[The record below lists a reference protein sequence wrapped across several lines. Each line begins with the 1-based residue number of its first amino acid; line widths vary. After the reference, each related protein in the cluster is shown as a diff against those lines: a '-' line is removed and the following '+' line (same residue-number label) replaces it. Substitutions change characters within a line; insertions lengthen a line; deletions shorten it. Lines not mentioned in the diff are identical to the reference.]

1 MCVTPWRVS
10 GSACAAEALSAR
22 FAAAMDAAGGWE
34 DAPLLALG
42 LSGGADS
49 LCLAVLASD
58 WARARGGSALALVVD
73 HGLRPASR
81 TEARLAEAWALRA
94 GLGAVTL
101 RLPLGP
107 ASAAALRRR
116 RFAALAEAAAERGA
130 LHLLL
135 GHHALDQAETV
146 LLRAMRGSGP
156 RGLAA
161 MAPVAT
167 GGMVRLLRP
176 LLGTGPGE
184 IRAHLASRAQ
194 PWIVDPA
201 NDTRGARAV
210 LRAAMADRQG
220 EGSAARALAAVATH
234 HRLARERQEAAVA
247 ALLGRAASL
256 GPAGEV
262 VLARGVMV
270 AAEPPLAAAALASLL
285 AGLSGRA
292 YPPAQ
297 AQLAEAVGKL
307 AGEVAFS
314 LGGCVFR
321 PVGGAWRVTRERR
334 RRAAVAETER
344 LGYGG
349 LSRGGQAAA
358 AACCPEGVN
367 TSDRP

>member
-10 GSACAAEALSAR
+10 GSACAAEALSVR

-49 LCLAVLASD
+49 LCLALLASD
-58 WARARGGSALALVVD
+58 WARARGGRALALVID

-94 GLGAVTL
+94 GLETMVL
-101 RLPLGP
+101 RLPPGP
-107 ASAAALRRR
+107 ISAAALRHRR
-116 RFAALAEAAAERGA
+116 LAALAEAAAGRGA

-161 MAPVAT
+161 MASVSPI
-167 GGMVRLLRP
+167 GPVRLLRP
-176 LLGTGPGE
+176 LLGAGPGE
-184 IRAHLASRAQ
+184 IRAWLATCGQ
-194 PWIVDPA
+194 PWIADPS
-201 NDTRGARAV
+201 NDGRGTRAH

-220 EGSAARALAAVATH
+220 EGSAARALAALAAH
-234 HRLARERQEAAVA
+234 HGRARQREDAAVA
-247 ALLGRAASL
+247 ALLGQAASL
-256 GPAGEV
+256 GEAGEV
-262 VLARGVMV
+262 MLERGAMLA
-270 AAEPPLAAAALASLL
+270 ADTPLAAAALGLVL
-285 AGLSGRA
+285 TGLSGRA
-292 YPPAQ
+292 YPPAP
-297 AQLAEAVGKL
+297 AKLADGVGKL
-307 AGEVAFS
+307 TGEAKFS

-321 PVGGAWRVTRERR
+321 PIGSAWRVTRERW

-344 LGYGG
+344 LGYSGP
-349 LSRGGQAAA
+349 SRAGKAAA

-367 TSDRP
+367 TADRP